1 MINLILFGPPG
12 SGKGTQADLIVQRNM
27 LTHIS
32 TGDIFRKNISQQTEL
47 GKLANDY
54 IKKGQLV
61 PDQLTINLLESELN
75 LFKNTN
81 GFIFD
86 GFPRTIPQADAF
98 DILLKNKKMSLS
110 FVISLEVSENE
121 LVKRL
126 LNRGKDSGRE
136 DDQNEAVV
144 RNRIRVYQQQTFVL
158 KKYYLDNLKDAFI
171 SINGEREIVEISNDI
186 SNVLLK
192 KNKIY

>member
-12 SGKGTQADLIVQRNM
+12 SGKGTQADFIVQRNM

-32 TGDIFRKNISQQTEL
+32 TGDIFRKNISQKTEL

-54 IKKGQLV
+54 MKKGQLV

-126 LNRGKDSGRE
+126 LNRGIDSGRE
-136 DDQNEAVV
+136 DDQNEEVV
-144 RNRIRVYQQQTFVL
+144 RNRIRVYQQQTSVL

-186 SNVLLK
+186 SNILFQ
-192 KNKIY
+192 NK

>member
-12 SGKGTQADLIVQRNM
+12 SGKGTQANFIVQRNV

-32 TGDIFRKNISQQTEL
+32 TGDIFRKNISQKTEL

-54 IKKGQLV
+54 MKKGQLV
-61 PDQLTINLLESELN
+61 PDELTIDLLERELD
-75 LFKNTN
+75 LFKNKN

-98 DILLKNKKMSLS
+98 DTLLKNKKMSLS

-126 LNRGKDSGRE
+126 LNRGIDSGRE
-136 DDQNEAVV
+136 DDQNEEVV
-144 RNRIRVYQQQTFVL
+144 RNRIQVYHQQTSVL
-158 KKYYLDNLKDAFI
+158 KKYYLDNLKDAFV
-171 SINGEREIVEISNDI
+171 SINGEREIGEISNDI
-186 SNVLLK
+186 SSVLLK
-192 KNKIY
+192 KSKIH